1 MFIPVG
7 NLMQFIEQ
15 VDKDANGNIE
25 KKQIMAVRVG
35 PTLHF
40 NNGGDLSDL
49 TLVCSFDRSRQT
61 SGRTILTKPVV
72 YYL

>member
-1 MFIPVG
+1 MGAAASTLPTALLDQLASPGRMFIPVG

-40 NNGGDLSDL
+40 NSE
-49 TLVCSFDRSRQT
+49 V
-61 SGRTILTKPVV
+61 
-72 YYL
+72 